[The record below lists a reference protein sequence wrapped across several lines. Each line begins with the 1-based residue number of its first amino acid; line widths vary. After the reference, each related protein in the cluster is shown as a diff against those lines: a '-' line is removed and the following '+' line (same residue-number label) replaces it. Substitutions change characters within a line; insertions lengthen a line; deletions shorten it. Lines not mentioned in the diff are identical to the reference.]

1 MSAFWTPGT
10 PPQVQVTAPTP
21 LGVTPGAFMEA
32 VMEDVRAVRENDPAA
47 RSAADADI
55 IELRR
60 HYYAAISW
68 ADFAAGQV
76 LSELDALGL
85 TNDTLVVAHGD
96 HGPSRVCGTL
106 L

>member
-1 MSAFWTPGT
+1 MFAGGARQGRS
-10 PPQVQVTAPTP
+10 P
-21 LGVTPGAFMEA
+21 LGQGPGVLANA
-32 VMEDVRAVRENDPAA
+32 SSAA